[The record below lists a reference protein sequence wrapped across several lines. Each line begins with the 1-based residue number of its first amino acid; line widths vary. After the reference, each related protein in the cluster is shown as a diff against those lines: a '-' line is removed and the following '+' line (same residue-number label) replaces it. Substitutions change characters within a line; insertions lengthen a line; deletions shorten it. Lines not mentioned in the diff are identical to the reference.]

1 MKRLHDVVQI
11 FARVRRAMPARLLL
25 VGDGVERRSTQALVD
40 KLGLQQDVC
49 FLGTQDNVIPI
60 LSAAD
65 LFLLPSEKESFGL
78 GALEAMAC
86 GVPLIASSAGGIPEV
101 VVHGEN
107 GYLAAVGDV
116 EAMSAYAV
124 NLLKDEEK
132 LQQLRASCAAPRGR
146 FFDSEL
152 IVRSEAFYRTRR

>member
-1 MKRLHDVVQI
+1 M
-11 FARVRRAMPARLLL
+11 
-25 VGDGVERRSTQALVD
+25 
-40 KLGLQQDVC
+40 
-49 FLGTQDNVIPI
+49 IPI

-86 GVPLIASSAGGIPEV
+86 GVPVIASSAGGIPEV
-101 VVHGEN
+101 VVHGET

-132 LQQLRASCAAPRGR
+132 LQQLRTAARR
-146 FFDSEL
+146 RVEDFFDSEL
-152 IVRSEAFYRTRR
+152 IVPQYEAFYRELRER